1 MLKRSC
7 LCRDMVINMLGRGHR
22 EYKGPEVGEGLACS
36 KDSEVATVA
45 GESSAGR
52 GMEGVVRYK

>member
-45 GESSAGR
+45 RE
-52 GMEGVVRYK
+52 

>member
-7 LCRDMVINMLGRGHR
+7 PCRDMAMNMLGTGHS

-36 KDSEVATVA
+36 EDSEVATVA
-45 GESSAGR
+45 E
-52 GMEGVVRYK
+52 V